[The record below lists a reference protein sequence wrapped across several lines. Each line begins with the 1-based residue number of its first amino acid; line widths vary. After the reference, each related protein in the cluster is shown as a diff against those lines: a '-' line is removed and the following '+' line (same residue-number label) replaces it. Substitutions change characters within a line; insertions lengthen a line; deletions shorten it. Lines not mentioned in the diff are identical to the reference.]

1 MILYN
6 SYSLYRLMYS
16 IEMIEV
22 INLIIIIKNI
32 ILIIRRVFETQSP
45 RKEKK

>member
-1 MILYN
+1 
-6 SYSLYRLMYS
+6 MYS

-32 ILIIRRVFETQSP
+32 ILIIRRVFETQSR